1 MSLSNATWLDSEL
14 TTLDLGDKRRDRRFQ
29 LMVERA
35 CDQPTASVLQ
45 ASQNWA
51 EAQAAYRLL
60 ANDALDPDLVRKAM
74 TGACVRRVLDE
85 LPTGPGLGAPGLL
98 LVVQDTTELDY
109 SKHPATRGL
118 GPTGGGDGSAGH
130 GMFVHSALAVTAAGL
145 PVGLLHQ
152 QTWERDLAEVGS
164 RHARKQRPYEEK
176 ESYRW
181 AQTVQAVE
189 AAVPAAI
196 PLLHLADREGDIFEL
211 LALERRP
218 GSYLLIRA
226 AQDRC
231 VDDPQR
237 HLFAAAAVAPVVG
250 HFELLVRRAD
260 RHTARPAHLE
270 VRVAPVTLRP
280 PASGCHAPGL
290 EPVELNLVWLY
301 EPHPPAQEKPVQ
313 WLLLTDLPV
322 SDLEQARTVAR
333 YYALRW
339 LIERYHYT
347 LKSGCRIQEA
357 QLRETERLE
366 RLLAL
371 YCLVAWRLLWLTY
384 AARLEGEQP
393 CTVAFCP
400 VEWQTLWRYFQGHL
414 PLPPEPPN
422 LHQAVRWVAMLGGF
436 PGRKG
441 DGEPG
446 VKVLWR
452 GLTRLQDIV
461 TGVLLVTSQDVY
473 KG

>member
-1 MSLSNATWLDSEL
+1 MSLSTAAWLDSEL
-14 TTLDLGDKRRDRRFQ
+14 LTLDLGDERRDRRFQ

-35 CDQPTASVLQ
+35 CDQPTASILQ
-45 ASQNWA
+45 ASADWA
-51 EAQAAYRLL
+51 EARAAYRLL
-60 ANDALDPDLVRKAM
+60 SNAALEPDLVRNAM
-74 TGACVRRVLDE
+74 AQACGRRAGEE
-85 LPTGPGLGAPGLL
+85 LATDPGRGAPGLL

-109 SKHPATRGL
+109 SRHPATAGL

-130 GMFVHSALAVTAAGL
+130 GRFVHSALAVSAAGL
-145 PVGLLHQ
+145 PLGLLHQ
-152 QTWERDLAEVGS
+152 QTWARDPEEVGS
-164 RHARKQRPYEEK
+164 RHARKQRPIAEK

-181 AQTVQAVE
+181 LQTVAAVE
-189 AAVPAAI
+189 QAVPAEI

-211 LALERRP
+211 FALPRRA
-218 GSYLLIRA
+218 GSHLLIRA

-250 HFELLVRRAD
+250 SFELLVRRA
-260 RHTARPAHLE
+260 HGHPARPARLE
-270 VRVAPVTLRP
+270 VRVAPLTLCP

-290 EPVELNLVWLY
+290 EPVELNLIWLY
-301 EPHPPAQEKPVQ
+301 EPDPPANEKPVQ

-322 SDLEQARTVAR
+322 SGLDQARTVAG

-347 LKSGCRIQEA
+347 LKSGCRLQEA
-357 QLRETERLE
+357 QLREAERIE
-366 RLLAL
+366 RLLVI

-384 AARLEGEQP
+384 AARLDPEQP
-393 CTVAFCP
+393 CTVAFCT
-400 VEWQTLWRYFQGHL
+400 VEWQTLWRYFQGAT
-414 PLPPEPPN
+414 PFPPAPPP
-422 LHQAVRWVAMLGGF
+422 LHQAVRWVALLGGF

-461 TGVLLVTSQDVY
+461 TGVLLVTSQDVC